1 VPQDDPRQLSNSVKS
16 WRFSV
21 KVHNLPGQNHKLMVN
36 FSRDWLLSMG
46 RFVLVFCFERWADLE
61 RQWAEAR
68 YKLPFHSST
77 FEFHGF
83 YASIRDHL
91 EKEWNV
97 GW

>member
-1 VPQDDPRQLSNSVKS
+1 MD
-16 WRFSV
+16 
-21 KVHNLPGQNHKLMVN
+21 
-36 FSRDWLLSMG
+36 
-46 RFVLVFCFERWADLE
+46 RFVLVFYFGKWADLE

-83 YASIRDHL
+83 YASIRDYL

-97 GW
+97 EW